1 MAMRY
6 SNPHV
11 RHLCLVSIAA
21 AGFVTEAHAQPPQ
34 TPIVL
39 EVYTGE
45 RPANADQ
52 AIGPIIDQLVSRNYR
67 AGYIAVGRPF
77 EDQVSRPAITNGLAK
92 NYVEQVDK
100 GFKQWIGGNFQEAIN
115 ALEPLVQAADANPGA
130 FALARDQS
138 LVEAL
143 KKALIALA
151 LSREEIGDHPGA
163 VERMGQLVRSFPD
176 EKVSRADFGAKA
188 FAMWDAERKR
198 IGTANA
204 KLTVKLSD
212 MQGGVYVNERAAGI
226 GTDVD
231 VALAAGEYRV
241 FAKLSSQQLS
251 RSHRVVM
258 RAGEPTT
265 VSIFGAFDL
274 AVRTTQQWTGLAFAD
289 QTDRE
294 NNEGTYARIF
304 ARAMGAP
311 GVVIV
316 GIGQVRGKPAVIGAL
331 INMSNGN
338 DIRRASVALD
348 APPSQLKGLAA
359 YIESGQAAEG
369 VTVLPT
375 ETARPSDPKQQAEV
389 HARPATGGDGGGA
402 WGGWKYITG
411 AGAVAGLGIG
421 AVLLAYDG
429 KCTTDI
435 DPCPVQYNY
444 AAPGWVAVGGGAAL
458 AAVTVYLFVKSKPA
472 RSGGAA
478 FVVPARGGAVAG
490 FTTRF

>member
-1 MAMRY
+1 MRVIWFAAM
-6 SNPHV
+6 V
-11 RHLCLVSIAA
+11 ALCAS
-21 AGFVTEAHAQPPQ
+21 EARAQPPQTPQ

-45 RPANADQ
+45 RPADADR
-52 AIGPIIDQLVSRNYR
+52 AIAPIIDQLVSRNFR

-77 EDQVSRPAITNGLAK
+77 EDQVSRPAIAAGLPK
-92 NYVEQVDK
+92 SFIEQVEK
-100 GFKQWIGGNFQEAIN
+100 GFKAWVGGNFQEAIN
-115 ALEPLVQAADANPGA
+115 ILEPLVQAADANAGA

-138 LVEAL
+138 LAEAL
-143 KKALIALA
+143 KKALLALA

-163 VERMGQLVRSFPD
+163 LERIDQLVRSFPD
-176 EKVSRADFGAKA
+176 EKVSRADYGAKA

-198 IGTANA
+198 IGAANA

-212 MQGGVYVNERAAGI
+212 MQGGVYVNQRAAGL

-231 VALAAGEYRV
+231 VNLAAGEYHV
-241 FAKLSSQQLS
+241 LVKLSTQQLS
-251 RSHRVVM
+251 RSHRVAM
-258 RAGEPTT
+258 RANEPAT
-265 VSIFGAFDL
+265 VNIFGAFDI

-289 QTDRE
+289 QADRE
-294 NNEGTYARIF
+294 NNEGTYARLF

-316 GIGQVRGKPAVIGAL
+316 GIGLVRGKPQVIGAL

-375 ETARPSDPKQQAEV
+375 ETARPSDPKQRHVDAGEV
-389 HARPATGGDGGGA
+389 HDQPPAAPGGR

-411 AGAVAGLGIG
+411 AGAVAALGVG

-429 KCTTDI
+429 KCTSDI
-435 DPCPVQYNY
+435 EPCPTQYNY
-444 AAPGWVAVGGGAAL
+444 AAPGWITVGGGAAL
-458 AAVTVYLFVKSKPA
+458 AAVTVYLFVSGKPPPS
-472 RSGGAA
+472 RTA
-478 FVVPARGGAVAG
+478 FVAPAPGGGAVAG
-490 FTTRF
+490 FATSF